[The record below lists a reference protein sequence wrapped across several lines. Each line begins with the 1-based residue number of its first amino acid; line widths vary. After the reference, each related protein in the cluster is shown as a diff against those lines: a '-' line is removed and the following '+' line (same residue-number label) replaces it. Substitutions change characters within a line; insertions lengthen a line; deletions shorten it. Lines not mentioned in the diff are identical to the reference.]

1 MVNEKPASESL
12 EKRHHMACDQDDR
25 RGDCRDQ
32 GAGYYRLGTPK
43 VLKAELNSVYPLVIW
58 LQYRYLMRVLPLY
71 LYTLAAHVFPIRI
84 ANPRRA
90 VRHALRFNITICR
103 VSPQVTVSS
112 LKATQQTLTYENA
125 MPINLTDIPGPDS

>member
-1 MVNEKPASESL
+1 MKNLRASPL
-12 EKRHHMACDQDDR
+12 NNATTWPVIKMIVGVIVVTKAQDIIDWER
-25 RGDCRDQ
+25 QKCS
-32 GAGYYRLGTPK
+32 
-43 VLKAELNSVYPLVIW
+43 KAELNSVYPLVIW
-58 LQYRYLMRVLPLY
+58 LQYRYLVRVLPLY

-125 MPINLTDIPGPDS
+125 MPINLTDIPGPDI